1 MNDRR
6 KSNLFAWLDERFEL
20 TPLIEFARKKSVPVH
35 RSTFLYYLGG
45 ITLLL
50 FIIMVSSGILLLMY
64 YQPGTESSYE
74 SVRFIMTKV
83 KFGWLFRSIHHWS
96 ANLMILFAVLHM
108 LSTLF
113 TRAYR
118 KPRELTWVTGFILLC
133 LALGLGF
140 SGYLLPWDELAF
152 FATKV
157 GTDIAGAVP
166 LIGEPVKEFLR
177 AGSDVTGATLT
188 RFYAF
193 HVALLPAIF
202 TVFLTLHLAFVQRQG
217 MHAPTSYERLPESR
231 RKDIP
236 FFPNFVLRDVLIWM
250 VVINI
255 ILYLAVFWPSSMGVK
270 ADPFTPAPEG
280 IKPEWYYMF
289 MFQTLKV
296 LPAHILSIP
305 GETLGVLFFAA
316 AALLWMLIPFWELK
330 RRPDSG
336 LRPMT
341 VVGIAAVTFVIVMTV
356 WGYLV

>member
-1 MNDRR
+1 MNDGR
-6 KSNLFAWLDERFEL
+6 KSNLFTWLDERFEL

-166 LIGEPVKEFLR
+166 LIGEPAKEFLR

-316 AALLWMLIPFWELK
+316 AALLWMLIPFWEL
-330 RRPDSG
+330 RRRSDSG

>member
-1 MNDRR
+1 MAAKNESRI
-6 KSNLFAWLDERFEL
+6 FAWLDERFEL
-20 TPLIEFARKKSVPVH
+20 QPLVDFARKKTVPIH
-35 RSTFLYYLGG
+35 RYTFLYYLGG

-50 FIIMVSSGILLLMY
+50 FVVMVFTGILLLLY
-64 YQPGTESSYE
+64 YKPGADTSYE

-83 KFGWLFRSIHHWS
+83 DFGWLFRSIHHWS

-108 LSTLF
+108 MSVYF

-118 KPRELTWVTGFILLC
+118 KPRELTWITGFVLLA

-166 LIGEPVKEFLR
+166 FIGDAVKEFLR
-177 AGSDVTGATLT
+177 AGPDVTEATLT

-193 HVALLPAIF
+193 HVALLPALF
-202 TVFLTLHLAFVQRQG
+202 TVFLVLHLLFVQRQG
-217 MHAPTSYERLPESR
+217 MHAPSSYHRLPEDR
-231 RKDIP
+231 QKHIP
-236 FFPNFVLRDVLIWM
+236 FFPNFVLRDLLVWM

-270 ADPFTPAPEG
+270 ADPFEPAPEG

-296 LPAHILSIP
+296 IPASVLSIP
-305 GETLGVLFFAA
+305 GDTFGVLLFAI
-316 AALLWMLIPFWELK
+316 AALVWMLVPFWEIK
-330 RRPDSG
+330 RNGDSG

-341 VVGIAAVTFVIVMTV
+341 IIGVVGLIYVVVMTV
-356 WGYLV
+356 WGYL